1 MESPHLI
8 YDPEHWRSRAEQAR
22 VVADSLKDPESKRS
36 MLNIA
41 EEYDLLAKRAEERSA
56 KQPPQT

>member
-41 EEYDLLAKRAEERSA
+41 EEYDLLA
-56 KQPPQT
+56 